1 MIKTTT
7 YIDVQFY
14 DLDPMNIVWHGNY
27 IKYLEQA
34 RCEMFD
40 KMNYSYMD
48 MYKDGF
54 MCPIV
59 KMDMKYIKPLNFGDR
74 IRIECELEEI
84 EPSIII
90 KYTIYSD
97 KTDEKIFTAK
107 SMQMCVELKTNNT
120 IYEVPKNMKEK
131 IKEYEKC
138 IENNS
143 NNDIN
148 NK

>member
-40 KMNYSYMD
+40 KIHYSYMD
-48 MYKDGF
+48 MYNDGF
-54 MCPIV
+54 MYPIV

-84 EPSIII
+84 DLSIII
-90 KYTIYSD
+90 KYTIYND

-107 SMQMCVELKTNNT
+107 SMQMCVDSKTKET
-120 IYEVPKNMKEK
+120 IYEIPKKMKEK
-131 IKEYEKC
+131 IHEYEKF

-143 NNDIN
+143 NNDIDD
-148 NK
+148 K

>member
-48 MYKDGF
+48 MYNDGF
-54 MCPIV
+54 MYPIV

-84 EPSIII
+84 DLSIII
-90 KYTIYSD
+90 KYTIYND
-97 KTDEKIFTAK
+97 KTNEKLFTAK
-107 SMQMCVELKTNNT
+107 SMQMCVDIKTKET
-120 IYEVPKNMKEK
+120 IYEIPKNMKEK
-131 IKEYEKC
+131 IKEYEKF

-148 NK
+148 NQ